1 VAAAFDGRGGALN
14 PGRWNMLGT
23 PVVYTA
29 ESRSLASLE
38 ILVHAED
45 TSLLS
50 AIRWRVVP
58 VEIDESLIHI
68 PQTLPRSWWRIPAV
82 SATRRFGTDWAK
94 QARTPVLR
102 VPSAVTR
109 GEFNYLLNPRHPE
122 FDRLRIGKPLPFSF
136 DRAL

>member
-1 VAAAFDGRGGALN
+1 
-14 PGRWNMLGT
+14 
-23 PVVYTA
+23 VYTA

-45 TSLLS
+45 TSLLA
-50 AIRWRVVP
+50 AIRWALIP

-68 PQTLPRSWWRIPAV
+68 PRTLPNRWWRTPPA
-82 SATRRFGTDWAK
+82 SATRRFGAAWAK

-109 GEFNYLLNPRHPE
+109 GEFNYLLNPRHPT
-122 FDRLRIGKPLPFSF
+122 FAQLRIGKAAPFAF
-136 DRAL
+136 DQRVL

>member
-1 VAAAFDGRGGALN
+1 
-14 PGRWNMLGT
+14 M

-29 ESRSLASLE
+29 ESRSLAALE

-45 TSLLS
+45 TSLLA
-50 AIRWRVVP
+50 AIRWVVLP

-68 PQTLPRSWWRIPAV
+68 PRTLPNTWWRTPPS
-82 SATRRFGTDWAK
+82 SATRRFGAAWAK

-109 GEFNYLLNPRHPE
+109 GEFNYVLNPRHPAFGQLRMGKAVSFT
-122 FDRLRIGKPLPFSF
+122 FDHRVL
-136 DRAL
+136 